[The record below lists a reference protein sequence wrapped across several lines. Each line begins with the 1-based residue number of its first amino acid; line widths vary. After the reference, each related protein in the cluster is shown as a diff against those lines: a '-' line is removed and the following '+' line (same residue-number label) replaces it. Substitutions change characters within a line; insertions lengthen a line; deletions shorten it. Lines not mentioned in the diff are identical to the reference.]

1 MDETPEIPGLRSIT
15 LPTKPDCPI
24 KYTFTN
30 LSTSDEPPSETILI
44 VFVNGLGLPQ
54 VSWQP
59 TLQLLQADLVA
70 SPPLLSSP
78 TNSNSNYAITAATYD
93 RYGQGLSQPLHGA
106 KPRPHDILD
115 AVADLSAFL
124 TSLKSLHLPDSH
136 HKPPTR
142 LFLVSHSLGA
152 PLSRLFA
159 QHHPGTLA
167 ALLIL
172 DSNMANNDFVSLF
185 PDPDAPGS
193 DFDPQRDLPA
203 DTTLDQLRAAR
214 DFARSMFHPAAPNAE
229 NLDRRTLPSLLPR
242 SDGPVLI
249 GDGGGKEKGRLILR
263 VMGHDPQTFADESLK
278 VWPRGLTERYVQP
291 AWDEYN
297 EGLLSIAGGDP
308 AADGR
313 KVVIA
318 PHSGHFIQK
327 NNPRFVADQVIE
339 MVKMLCSGP

>member
-1 MDETPEIPGLRSIT
+1 MDETPEIPGLRSMI

-24 KYTFTN
+24 KYTFTT

-59 TLQLLQADLVA
+59 TLQLLQADLAVSP
-70 SPPLLSSP
+70 SPPSSP
-78 TNSNSNYAITAATYD
+78 ASSSNYAITAATYD
-93 RYGQGLSQPLHGA
+93 RYGQGLSQPEHGA

-124 TSLKSLHLPDSH
+124 NTLKSRHFPDGH
-136 HKPPTR
+136 HKTATR
-142 LFLVSHSLGA
+142 LFLTAHSLGA
-152 PLSRLFA
+152 PLARLFA
-159 QHHPGTLA
+159 AHHPGALS

-185 PDPDAPGS
+185 PDPD
-193 DFDPQRDLPA
+193 
-203 DTTLDQLRAAR
+203 LRSAR
-214 DFARSMFHPAAPNAE
+214 AFARSMFHPAAPNAE
-229 NLDRRTLPSLLPR
+229 NLDRSTLPSLLPR
-242 SDGPVLI
+242 SDGPVLT
-249 GDGGGKEKGRLILR
+249 GDDDGGKEKRRLLLR
-263 VMGHDPQTFADESLK
+263 VAGHDPQTFADESLK
-278 VWPRGLTERYVQP
+278 LWPRGLTERYVQP

-327 NNPRFVADQVIE
+327 TNPQFVADQVLE
-339 MVKMLCSGP
+339 VLKMLCGGP